1 MIARCKLCLSQRDR
15 RDHRAD
21 ARDRR
26 RRDPRLETSDGVST
40 NDPSKGVRRLPPSP
54 TGRAPSLR
62 SVTDPH
68 SGKTIAQLRGMSEM
82 DLIAAQDEIAR
93 VRVALRH

>member
-1 MIARCKLCLSQRDR
+1 MIVAITVLTPATDGDGTARLR
-15 RDHRAD
+15 
-21 ARDRR
+21 
-26 RRDPRLETSDGVST
+26 TSDGVST

-68 SGKTIAQLRGMSEM
+68 SGKTIAQLRGMSET
-82 DLIAAQDEIAR
+82 DLIAAQDEIASESGSYST
-93 VRVALRH
+93 ADDYAPS